1 MQKSSKHEAQCIKW
15 HKKTVPSRTQSLSY
29 DRGEKEK
36 QKGGRNREG
45 GSGRQRKKA
54 GKKEKPGRGIRKNIL
69 TSAVWFVGF
78 LFFFFFTSPPRTVKG
93 PFGRSELCNHQHFTS
108 T

>member
-36 QKGGRNREG
+36 QKGGGNRG
-45 GSGRQRKKA
+45 RAGGRQRTKA
-54 GKKEKPGRGIRKNIL
+54 GKKEKTGRGGN
-69 TSAVWFVGF
+69 
-78 LFFFFFTSPPRTVKG
+78 
-93 PFGRSELCNHQHFTS
+93 
-108 T
+108 

>member
-36 QKGGRNREG
+36 QKGGGNREG

-69 TSAVWFVGF
+69 TSAVWLV
-78 LFFFFFTSPPRTVKG
+78 LLVFFTPPPRTVKG
-93 PFGRSELCNHQHFTS
+93 PFLL
-108 T
+108 